1 MSHYWG
7 ILVRDLGERWPLE
20 KTGVKRIR
28 RRTRRHLLRQ
38 TDWVD
43 QLTRLHTS
51 GQSTRSPPMFFANRE
66 KIDQPHV
73 ERDKAASRDLILYQE
88 PASLG
93 RLDAW
98 TVEKA
103 WYECAPHVEA
113 GVRKLLGSA
122 RRHDRIDDYSGPWM
136 SLTNT
141 DRVNGEMEE
150 QAGLERTLI
159 RELHL
164 ARRRLMSTLGY
175 KNIQRATQRLRYVK
189 SRVPPP
195 NTRSINVVWEP
206 CPGEMAEME
215 RELEGWRWLCAGY
228 VRLSELDGGDES
240 DDTEMPLLISEDEI
254 HS

>member
-1 MSHYWG
+1 MS
-7 ILVRDLGERWPLE
+7 
-20 KTGVKRIR
+20 
-28 RRTRRHLLRQ
+28 
-38 TDWVD
+38 
-43 QLTRLHTS
+43 
-51 GQSTRSPPMFFANRE
+51 SPNLC
-66 KIDQPHV
+66 
-73 ERDKAASRDLILYQE
+73 RDLILYQE

-103 WYECAPHVEA
+103 GYECAPHVEA

-141 DRVNGEMEE
+141 VVQELHDGRRPSYLDVDIGRDLVLYQPGQDHVNGEMEE

-215 RELEGWRWLCAGY
+215 RELEGWRRLCAGY
-228 VRLSELDGGDES
+228 ARLSELDGGDES
-240 DDTEMPLLISEDEI
+240 DDTEMPLLIGEDEI
-254 HS
+254 LS